1 MRRADLRKALADPN
15 VHAFLRVIRAG
26 ETSQDEA
33 AYRMMFGGELFDSF
47 ADHPRKKITKPL
59 GRKTI
64 TSSAAG
70 AYQFLQRTW
79 DGLVKQYGFPD
90 FSPSSQDE
98 AAVAL
103 IAGRKALQ
111 DVIDGRIE
119 QAIKKCALEWAS
131 LPGSPY
137 GQPTKTLDQA
147 LEIYRTYGGVFRP
160 VGTPAPVEDKS
171 IKAEPM
177 APFIAAAIPA
187 LIEAVPSLVK
197 IFGSGSEVSERNA
210 KAAEIVVNA
219 AKEAIGAKNEQ
230 ELIEQI
236 RTADPEVI
244 SAVQN
249 AVKEVW
255 YEIAVDTTGVDGAR
269 KANSETKEF
278 WVQPAFWVTVLLLP
292 LVYGVVYAVLYREGF
307 TDEVKAMVVASVVS
321 GLLGSIAGFW
331 LGTSWSSSRKT
342 DALTKK

>member
-1 MRRADLRKALADPN
+1 MTVSPKGLALLREFEGLRLNAYPDPASGGDPWTIGYGHTKGVKKGDVITEEQANLFLWEDAAEAEEAITDLVVVPLSQGQRDALVSFIFNLGRGNFQRSTLLRKLNSGDYKGAADE
-15 VHAFLRVIRAG
+15 FLRWNKAAG
-26 ETSQDEA
+26 KVMPGLTRRRKAE
-33 AYRMMFGGELFDSF
+33 RELFLSE
-47 ADHPRKKITKPL
+47 T
-59 GRKTI
+59 
-64 TSSAAG
+64 
-70 AYQFLQRTW
+70 QLQ
-79 DGLVKQYGFPD
+79 
-90 FSPSSQDE
+90 
-98 AAVAL
+98 
-103 IAGRKALQ
+103 
-111 DVIDGRIE
+111 
-119 QAIKKCALEWAS
+119 
-131 LPGSPY
+131 
-137 GQPTKTLDQA
+137 
-147 LEIYRTYGGVFRP
+147 P
-160 VGTPAPVEDKS
+160 VQEK
-171 IKAEPM
+171 PM
-177 APFIAAAIPA
+177 APFLAAAIPA
-187 LIEAVPSLVK
+187 LIEVVPNLVK

-236 RTADPEVI
+236 HNADPETLADI
-244 SAVQN
+244 RA

-255 YEIAVDTTGVDGAR
+255 YEIAIDTTGVEGAR

-292 LVYGVVYAVLYREGF
+292 LVYGVVYAVLYLPGF